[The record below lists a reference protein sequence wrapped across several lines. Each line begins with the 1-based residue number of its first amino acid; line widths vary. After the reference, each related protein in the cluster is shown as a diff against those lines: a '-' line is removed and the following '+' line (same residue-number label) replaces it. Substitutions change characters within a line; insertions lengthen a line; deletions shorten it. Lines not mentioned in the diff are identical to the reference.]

1 MIVMLLVMVL
11 MMMLL
16 SAKYGDY
23 CEGDCQKQHGVQDW
37 KAVPLSGKN
46 LHCFVPKTLSGKDS
60 VIHSFQLNISL
71 VRLLGSPAGSQ
82 CWFSLPYNP
91 ER

>member
-16 SAKYGDY
+16 SAKCGDY